1 MHLSLCILDMG
12 VSNFQLTMTKEAKD
26 ITQQTCVQ
34 KFKKKRSRHLGW
46 GLLLLSTREVDS
58 GLVLI
63 PSPENRDE
71 NMNVKCRV
79 CLLEIKFSFGQQYSV
94 VFDYNKV

>member
-1 MHLSLCILDMG
+1 
-12 VSNFQLTMTKEAKD
+12 MTKEAKD

-34 KFKKKRSRHLGW
+34 KFKKPEVDIW
-46 GLLLLSTREVDS
+46 GLLSTREVDN
-58 GLVLI
+58 GLLLI

>member
-1 MHLSLCILDMG
+1 MRPKI
-12 VSNFQLTMTKEAKD
+12 
-26 ITQQTCVQ
+26 
-34 KFKKKRSRHLGW
+34 KKKTEVDTW
-46 GLLLLSTREVDS
+46 GLLSTREVDS

-79 CLLEIKFSFGQQYSV
+79 CLLEIQFSLGQQYSV
-94 VFDYNKV
+94 VFYYKL

>member
-1 MHLSLCILDMG
+1 MG
-12 VSNFQLTMTKEAKD
+12 VSNFQLTMTKEAMD

-34 KFKKKRSRHLGW
+34 KLKNPEVDIW
-46 GLLLLSTREVDS
+46 GLLSTREVDS
-58 GLVLI
+58 GLFLI
-63 PSPENRDE
+63 PSPENRDK

>member
-1 MHLSLCILDMG
+1 MG
-12 VSNFQLTMTKEAKD
+12 VSNFQLTMTKEAMD

-34 KFKKKRSRHLGW
+34 KFKYPEVDTW
-46 GLLLLSTREVDS
+46 GLLSTREVDS
-58 GLVLI
+58 ELVPIL
-63 PSPENRDE
+63 SPENRDK

>member
-1 MHLSLCILDMG
+1 MG

-34 KFKKKRSRHLGW
+34 KLKNPEVDTW
-46 GLLLLSTREVDS
+46 GLLSTREVDN
-58 GLVLI
+58 GLLLI
-63 PSPENRDE
+63 PSPENRDK

-79 CLLEIKFSFGQQYSV
+79 CLLEIQFSLGQQYSV
-94 VFDYNKV
+94 VFYCNIIKGI